1 MNASIQ
7 DALLQLR
14 TEHGLTQEQVADH
27 LGITKAAV
35 SKWECGQSMP
45 DIALLPAIADLYS
58 TTIDALFGRKEEFTL
73 EEANAVYIHALELFS
88 QDYESGLAHVK
99 GQAREQ
105 WTGYPLLHMLS
116 LALFSRIPTL
126 PGFREDG
133 LSEKALECARETER
147 LVKRAMELAS
157 SEEESMTD
165 LPVLSRVLSWTGRT
179 SEAESLMED
188 LVRKEPDLS
197 TVTLAQLYRESGRDE
212 QAATVLQRAILIA
225 ILEAESAIVALAPLV
240 DEKTLAELVDLAS
253 ALQPNE
259 PYVSLFPILMP
270 TLRMQQA
277 KNFASSGQEQQAIEA
292 LELFAEDLDRACL
305 AMMEPVTPLIF
316 DKVKDMMWSDATD
329 EIALARAASVSELR
343 ANYVN
348 SLETEGLFDVIKD
361 DERFERI
368 IEHVRIGRKKR
379 K

>member
-58 TTIDALFGRKEEFTL
+58 TTIDALFGRKEKFTL
-73 EEANAVYIHALELFS
+73 EEANAVYIHALELLS
-88 QDYESGLAHVK
+88 QDYESGLAYVN

-105 WTGYPLLHMLS
+105 WTSYPLLHMLS

-133 LSEKALECARETER
+133 LFEKALECARETER

-165 LPVLSRVLSWTGRT
+165 LPVLSRVLSWTGRA
-179 SEAESLMED
+179 SEAESLIEN

-225 ILEAESAIVALAPLV
+225 MLEAESAIVALAPLV

-270 TLRMQQA
+270 TLRVQQA

-292 LELFAEDLDRACL
+292 LGLFAEDLDRACL

-348 SLETEGLFDVIKD
+348 SLETKGLFDVIKD

>member
-73 EEANAVYIHALELFS
+73 EETNAIYIHALELFS
-88 QDYESGLAHVK
+88 QDYESGLAYVK

-133 LSEKALECARETER
+133 LSEKALECAQETER

-165 LPVLSRVLSWTGRT
+165 LPVLSRVLSWTGRA
-179 SEAESLMED
+179 SEAESLIEN
-188 LVRKEPDLS
+188 LVRKEPNLS
-197 TVTLAQLYRESGRDE
+197 AVTLAQLYRESGHDE

-225 ILEAESAIVALAPLV
+225 MLEAESAIVALAPLV

-292 LELFAEDLDRACL
+292 LELFAEDLNRACL